1 MIGPSFAGIGEN
13 SSFSSPGT
21 SRDLGC
27 SNGGSREDGAGDHKN
42 TREKRKSDS
51 ANKDDSGTSFPT
63 INLTTSNLKAYFT
76 IIFSCF

>member
-1 MIGPSFAGIGEN
+1 MIGPSFGGSGEN

-27 SNGGSREDGAGDHKN
+27 SNDGSREDGAGDHKN

-51 ANKDDSGTSFPT
+51 VNKDDNGTGFPT
-63 INLTTSNLKAYFT
+63 IILMTGNLKAYFT

>member
-1 MIGPSFAGIGEN
+1 MIGPSSGGSGEN

-21 SRDLGC
+21 NRDLGC
-27 SNGGSREDGAGDHKN
+27 SNDGSREDAAGDHKN

-51 ANKDDSGTSFPT
+51 ANKDDSGTGFPT
-63 INLTTSNLKAYFT
+63 INLMNGNLKAYFT

>member
-1 MIGPSFAGIGEN
+1 MIDPSFGGSGEN

-21 SRDLGC
+21 NRDLGC
-27 SNGGSREDGAGDHKN
+27 SNDGSREDAAGDHKN

-51 ANKDDSGTSFPT
+51 ANKDDSGTGFPT
-63 INLTTSNLKAYFT
+63 INLMNGNLKAYFT

>member
-27 SNGGSREDGAGDHKN
+27 SNDGSREDGAGDHKN

-51 ANKDDSGTSFPT
+51 VNKDDSGTGFPIIILMT
-63 INLTTSNLKAYFT
+63 GNLKAYFT
-76 IIFSCF
+76 IIFSFF